1 MRTQTLGV
9 SLVSAAILSL
19 ALGCEGGDLTS
30 ARPELGSA
38 MLSAHG
44 RGHGP
49 AAQVRWDIA
58 AIQSGVVIAG
68 GIGTARAST
77 GGMAPVTNG
86 PEIRLTGTGT
96 FVAPASGTG
105 SSAVTGGG
113 TWETFDGGSSTGSGT
128 YAVTR
133 LARWIQ
139 APASLPPFL
148 GDGIADRTAST
159 AGLAV
164 LSVRYSDGSDG
175 VLIVSCSFGV
185 PAVFEGVTASKGF
198 VDYWS
203 PPRGSETTLTIFHIL
218 RGADDGDD

>member
-19 ALGCEGGDLTS
+19 ALGCESSDLTS
-30 ARPELGSA
+30 PRSEPSSGT
-38 MLSAHG
+38 LS
-44 RGHGP
+44 GHGP

-58 AIQSGVVIAG
+58 TVESGVAIAG
-68 GIGTARAST
+68 GIGSARAST
-77 GGMAPVTNG
+77 GPAAPVPDG

-96 FVAPASGTG
+96 FVAPASGRG

-113 TWETFDGGSSTGSGT
+113 TWETFDDGSSTGSGT

-133 LARWIQ
+133 LVRWTQ
-139 APASLPPFL
+139 APASLPLFVE
-148 GDGIADRTAST
+148 DGIADRTTST

-203 PPRGSETTLTIFHIL
+203 PPRGPETTLTIFHIL
-218 RGADDGDD
+218 RGAGDDDD